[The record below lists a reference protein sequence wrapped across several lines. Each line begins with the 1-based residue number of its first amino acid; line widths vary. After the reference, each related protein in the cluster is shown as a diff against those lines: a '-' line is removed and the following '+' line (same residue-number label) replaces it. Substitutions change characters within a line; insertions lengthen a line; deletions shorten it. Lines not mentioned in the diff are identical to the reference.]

1 MSTNQRVLGFGALSL
16 GTLAA
21 AISTQVAAQPPAG
34 GLEEITVTARR
45 VEENLQDTPVAVT
58 VVSGDALEER
68 QIFETTEL
76 DQLVPNLQFADN
88 APLAGNNNSSQVF
101 IRGIGQTDPTSTVD
115 PGVGLYMD
123 DVYIGSAVGATM
135 GLRDIASIQ
144 VLRGPQGTLFG
155 RNTIGGAILVT
166 TVEPGDEA
174 GAEVR
179 ASFGS
184 DSLVD
189 AFAVAGGAQGQ
200 RVALDGVGPVRG
212 SEAGE
217 AVQGV
222 VGVRRDRPVG
232 LGQAG
237 AVAVQ
242 VVPVVVDAVGRVG
255 DQVQPV
261 GVVVG
266 VRGREHGR

>member
-144 VLRGPQGTLFG
+144 AENSELKAAVKKLED
-155 RNTIGGAILVT
+155 RNKDLESRLSAI
-166 TVEPGDEA
+166 EA
-174 GAEVR
+174 QFR
-179 ASFGS
+179 K
-184 DSLVD
+184 L
-189 AFAVAGGAQGQ
+189 QK
-200 RVALDGVGPVRG
+200 
-212 SEAGE
+212 
-217 AVQGV
+217 
-222 VGVRRDRPVG
+222 
-232 LGQAG
+232 
-237 AVAVQ
+237 
-242 VVPVVVDAVGRVG
+242 
-255 DQVQPV
+255 
-261 GVVVG
+261 
-266 VRGREHGR
+266 